1 MATHRE
7 ATFLSTGK
15 FVDPTPAPAES
26 AHPEVGTSSAPLK
39 SAAYFIGAYCK
50 DYNEDFMLCKNENND
65 PAHCLKEGRKVTRC
79 AMDLITKLR
88 ENCEKEWEAHYTC
101 LEKHNQEYFACR
113 KPERTFNEC
122 VFSKLKLE
130 KVIPD
135 ASGTPVHLRQNT
147 IYN

>member
-1 MATHRE
+1 MSTHRE

-15 FVDPTPAPAES
+15 FVDPTPGPADS
-26 AHPEVGTSSAPLK
+26 THPEVGATSAPLK
-39 SAAYFIGAYCK
+39 SAAFFIGAYCK
-50 DYNEDFMLCKNENND
+50 DYNEDFMLCKDENND

-79 AMDLITKLR
+79 AMDLINKLR
-88 ENCEKEWEAHYTC
+88 ENCEKEWETHYKC
-101 LEKHNQEYFACR
+101 LEKHNQEYYACR
-113 KPERTFNEC
+113 KQERTFNEC

-135 ASGTPVHLRQNT
+135 ASGTPIHLRKNT